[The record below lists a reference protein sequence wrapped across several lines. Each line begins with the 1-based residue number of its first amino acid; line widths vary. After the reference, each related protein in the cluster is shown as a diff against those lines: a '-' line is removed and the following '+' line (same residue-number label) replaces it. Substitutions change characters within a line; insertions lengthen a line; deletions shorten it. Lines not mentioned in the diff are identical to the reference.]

1 MIYNV
6 HLLRVAAALAVVYY
20 HIASKAGLNLP
31 LAFGTFGVDIF
42 FVVSGFIIA
51 YIGTTTPDSFLLRR
65 CIRIVPF
72 YWSASL
78 LLFGVAWF
86 FPHQLRQT
94 KADLPHLLYSLFFIP
109 HETDYSGMY
118 PTLIL
123 GWTLN
128 YEMYFYA
135 LFAAALLLSRRF
147 APLICSAFLTLI
159 VIAIALSGTENE
171 SLKFYASPIVFEFV
185 FGIIVYYA
193 VTALDRRADDFR
205 EVGWLKWLLFAS
217 TLTASLWL
225 VAQGIYAGFGLPR
238 YISSGV
244 PSLIIVLAAIL
255 IERIYR
261 THVKNKLVFV
271 LGEASYILYLIHPY
285 IIYGALRL
293 VVGRATDLRPSTIGL
308 LVSALLVLCSVI
320 AIGIHLWFEKPLMN
334 KLRRTLIPAAEQAER
349 RTSVPLVL
357 DPGNARYN
365 GLCPPKSTAFS
376 DLTKGC

>member
-1 MIYNV
+1 
-6 HLLRVAAALAVVYY
+6 
-20 HIASKAGLNLP
+20 
-31 LAFGTFGVDIF
+31 
-42 FVVSGFIIA
+42 
-51 YIGTTTPDSFLLRR
+51 
-65 CIRIVPF
+65 
-72 YWSASL
+72 
-78 LLFGVAWF
+78 
-86 FPHQLRQT
+86 
-94 KADLPHLLYSLFFIP
+94 
-109 HETDYSGMY
+109 
-118 PTLIL
+118 
-123 GWTLN
+123 
-128 YEMYFYA
+128 MYFYA

-261 THVKNKLVFV
+261 THVKNKLVFA